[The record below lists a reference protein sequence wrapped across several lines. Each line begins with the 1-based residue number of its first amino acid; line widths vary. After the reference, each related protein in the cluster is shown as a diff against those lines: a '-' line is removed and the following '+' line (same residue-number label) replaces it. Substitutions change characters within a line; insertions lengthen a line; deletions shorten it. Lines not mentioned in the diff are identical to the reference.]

1 MTNRAIVVLAVA
13 ATACL
18 VLGARLLDAANT
30 GSAATTDSAGISAI
44 AAMAVVV
51 GTAFAATAVAGAWR
65 PPPRRPEPDS
75 DCWDYSPRPGSEAG
89 PT

>member
-18 VLGARLLDAANT
+18 VLGARLLE
-30 GSAATTDSAGISAI
+30 AATTGTALI
-44 AAMAVVV
+44 AALVLAI
-51 GTAFAATAVAGAWR
+51 GTALAATAVAGAWR
-65 PPPRRPEPDS
+65 PPPAQPEAGS
-75 DCWDYSPRPGSEAG
+75 DAVTVQSPRPGSFAG

>member
-18 VLGARLLDAANT
+18 VLGARLLDGATAGAA
-30 GSAATTDSAGISAI
+30 AVAVLAI
-44 AAMAVVV
+44 TA
-51 GTAFAATAVAGAWR
+51 GTALAATAVAGAWR
-65 PPPRRPEPDS
+65 PVPPRPEAGSITDRARH
-75 DCWDYSPRPGSEAG
+75 SPRPGSVAG

>member
-18 VLGARLLDAANT
+18 VLGARLLDAAT
-30 GSAATTDSAGISAI
+30 TATAVI
-44 AAMAVVV
+44 AALVLTI
-51 GTAFAATAVAGAWR
+51 GTALAATAVAGAWR
-65 PPPRRPEPDS
+65 PAPLRPEPGSDS
-75 DCWDYSPRPGSEAG
+75 GAVHSPRPGSFAG

>member
-18 VLGARLLDAANT
+18 VLGARLLDAATT
-30 GSAATTDSAGISAI
+30 GLALI
-44 AAMAVVV
+44 AAMVLAI
-51 GTAFAATAVAGAWR
+51 GTALAATAVAGAWR
-65 PPPRRPEPDS
+65 TPAARPEPGS
-75 DCWDYSPRPGSEAG
+75 DAGTSHSPRPGSFAG